1 MKKDNASPS
10 AQASR
15 EAGVNQATSGVPPD
29 AAPSSF
35 SELLDSI
42 LLSPQFRSRIRLV
55 KRIESREA
63 VFGGLSQPLPKELSH
78 ALGAS
83 GIERL
88 YLHQVKALEL
98 AREGKSFVVVTGTA
112 SGKTLCYNVP
122 VLESILSGHQT
133 NAFYVFPTKALA
145 QDQMKGLLRLASKDE
160 RLRDSIS
167 LGTYDGDT
175 TQHARRK
182 LREKANVILTNP
194 DMLHQGIL
202 PYHTRWS
209 RFFSDLKFVVVD
221 EIHSYRGIF
230 GSNVANVIRRMRRI
244 CNHYGADPQFILCSA
259 TIRNPQELASS
270 LTGLDVDVISE
281 DGSPRGAKLFVFWNP
296 PFLDD
301 AKMERRSSNVEAKEL
316 LVELV
321 KGGVQ
326 TIVFAK
332 ARVVAELI
340 YRYAVEDLAKHKAA
354 LKDSIK
360 PYRAGYLPE
369 ERRAIERQLFSGELL
384 GVVSTNALELG
395 IDVGGLDASITV
407 GFPGTIAST
416 WQQAGRAGRGVKDAV
431 SVLVAYNDPI
441 DQYLMRHPEYF
452 FKQSP
457 ESAVIAPENPY
468 ILAGHLSAAAFELP
482 LSDADAGLFG
492 PLTKRIASVIEE
504 EGHIK
509 EIDGKSYWS
518 CTDFPAAAVNL
529 RTISDDTYTIL
540 DAKDNNRVIGTVDAI
555 SAPELVYPEA
565 IYLHEGETYFTRK
578 LDIEQKV
585 AYVERSEVDYYT
597 QPVLDTNIR
606 VLRPKREKSW
616 GGQKIVLG
624 DANVTWATIAFKK
637 IQFYSLDS
645 IGYKTLELPAQHL
658 ETTSMW
664 IVPGADLMRK
674 VRVLGRNPV
683 EGLVGIRNMMIN
695 VVPVFAMCDKKDIG
709 GVIDSSNTGVPTIFI
724 YDRFKG
730 GIGFSERIYE
740 LIGEVLRACLS
751 VVTECECNEGCPS
764 CVGLPILL
772 PAQHQD
778 PDLFHGWPIPSKEIA
793 GLMLKMI
800 LGERSHSF
808 GERPDKQ
815 VDEPA

>member
-1 MKKDNASPS
+1 MSRKNSRATQSRPS
-10 AQASR
+10 ADETAGPPSEKKNSLVASGLGPGDR
-15 EAGVNQATSGVPPD
+15 ATALAG
-29 AAPSSF
+29 
-35 SELLDSI
+35 LLDDV
-42 LLSPQFRSRIRLV
+42 LRSPQFKGRVKYV
-55 KRIESREA
+55 KRLEPREA
-63 VFGGLSQPLPKELSH
+63 KYEELSPPLPNELSR
-78 ALGAS
+78 ALAGS

-88 YLHQVKALEL
+88 YSHQVKSLEL
-98 AREGKSFVVVTGTA
+98 ARTGKSFVVVTGTA
-112 SGKTLCYNVP
+112 SGKTLCYNLP
-122 VLESILSGHQT
+122 VLESILSGRET

-145 QDQMKGLLRLASKDE
+145 QDQMKGLLRLASQDDFTRE
-160 RLRDSIS
+160 AVN

-182 LREKANVILTNP
+182 LREKANVVLTNP
-194 DMLHQGIL
+194 DMLHQGII

-209 RFFSDLKFVVVD
+209 RFFSNLKYVVID

-230 GSNVANVIRRMRRI
+230 GSNVANVIRRLRRVSR
-244 CNHYGADPQFILCSA
+244 HYGAEPQFILCSA
-259 TIRNPQELASS
+259 TIRNPRELASQ
-270 LTGLDVDVISE
+270 LTGIDVELVSD
-281 DGSPRGAKLFVFWNP
+281 DGSPKGPKLFVFWNP

-301 AKMERRSSNVEAKEL
+301 ARMERRSSNVEAKDL

-321 KGGVQ
+321 KAGVQ

-340 YRYAVEDLAKHKAA
+340 YRYATDDLVSQRTA
-354 LKDSIK
+354 LKDAVR

-369 ERRAIERQLFSGELL
+369 DRREIERQLFSGELL

-395 IDVGGLDASITV
+395 IDVGGLDASVTV

-416 WQQAGRAGRGVKDAV
+416 WQQAGRAGRGLKDAL

-452 FKQSP
+452 FRQSP

-482 LSDADAGLFG
+482 ITETDTALFG
-492 PLTKRIASVIEE
+492 ALTEKITSVIES
-504 EGHIK
+504 EGQVK
-509 EIDGKSYWS
+509 GIDGKWYWAS
-518 CTDFPAAAVNL
+518 TDFPAAATNL
-529 RTISDDTYTIL
+529 RTISDDTYTIV
-540 DAKDNNRVIGTVDAI
+540 DAKDNNSVIGTVDAI

-578 LDIEQKV
+578 LDLEQKV
-585 AYVERSEVDYYT
+585 AYVERAEVDYYT

-606 VLRPKREKSW
+606 VLRPRKEKQW
-616 GGQKIVLG
+616 GGQKVVLG

-645 IGYKTLELPAQHL
+645 IGYKTLDLPAQHL
-658 ETTSMW
+658 ETMSMW
-664 IVPGADLMRK
+664 IVPSADLNRAA
-674 VRVLGRNPV
+674 RSLGKNPV

-695 VVPVFAMCDKKDIG
+695 VVPLFAMCDKQDVG
-709 GVIDSSNTGVPTIFI
+709 GVIDSSNTGTPTIFI

-730 GIGFSERIYE
+730 GLGFSERTYDQ
-740 LIGEVLRACLS
+740 IGEVMRACLS
-751 VVTECECNEGCPS
+751 VVTECECQEGCPS
-764 CVGLPILL
+764 CVGLPILR

-778 PDLFHGWPIPSKEIA
+778 PDLYHGWPIPSKETA
-793 GLMLKMI
+793 RLMLEAM
-800 LGERSHSF
+800 LGRGQE
-808 GERPDKQ
+808 
-815 VDEPA
+815 